1 MYLIVYQRLTTR
13 APGRLCRNLLIF
25 NDLQQTAKKLN
36 FFLAFTSKR
45 PYYVYMKTIDM
56 TPTWE
61 SAVKIYIA
69 VLENENASAEGK
81 QVAREELVFLAKTV
95 DQLSKVKNEEAK
107 QNG

>member
-1 MYLIVYQRLTTR
+1 
-13 APGRLCRNLLIF
+13 
-25 NDLQQTAKKLN
+25 
-36 FFLAFTSKR
+36 
-45 PYYVYMKTIDM
+45 MKTIDM

-69 VLENENASAEGK
+69 VLENENASFEGK
-81 QVAREELVFLAKTV
+81 RIAREELIFLAKTV

>member
-1 MYLIVYQRLTTR
+1 
-13 APGRLCRNLLIF
+13 
-25 NDLQQTAKKLN
+25 
-36 FFLAFTSKR
+36 
-45 PYYVYMKTIDM
+45 M

-69 VLENENASAEGK
+69 VLENKNASAEGRR
-81 QVAREELVFLAKTV
+81 VAREDIIFLAKTV

>member
-1 MYLIVYQRLTTR
+1 M
-13 APGRLCRNLLIF
+13 
-25 NDLQQTAKKLN
+25 N
-36 FFLAFTSKR
+36 FFLALIEKVA
-45 PYYVYMKTIDM
+45 YYVFMKTIDM

-61 SAVKIYIA
+61 SAVKIYMA

-95 DQLSKVKNEEAK
+95 DQLNKVKKEEAK

>member
-1 MYLIVYQRLTTR
+1 
-13 APGRLCRNLLIF
+13 
-25 NDLQQTAKKLN
+25 
-36 FFLAFTSKR
+36 
-45 PYYVYMKTIDM
+45 M

-69 VLENENASAEGK
+69 VLENENASFEGK
-81 QVAREELVFLAKTV
+81 RTAREELIFLAKTI

>member
-1 MYLIVYQRLTTR
+1 
-13 APGRLCRNLLIF
+13 
-25 NDLQQTAKKLN
+25 
-36 FFLAFTSKR
+36 
-45 PYYVYMKTIDM
+45 M

-95 DQLSKVKNEEAK
+95 DRLTKVKEAEQK

>member
-1 MYLIVYQRLTTR
+1 
-13 APGRLCRNLLIF
+13 
-25 NDLQQTAKKLN
+25 
-36 FFLAFTSKR
+36 
-45 PYYVYMKTIDM
+45 M

-69 VLENENASAEGK
+69 VLENENASFEGK
-81 QVAREELVFLAKTV
+81 RIAREELIFLAKTV